1 MNLTAEQERLYGKL
15 DRLWNWLR
23 DNPKHP
29 EHDRRFL
36 VWESALHKYEQ
47 VSDQIDSSITQL
59 PLAGDEG

>member
-1 MNLTAEQERLYGKL
+1 MNLTDERDRLAAKL
-15 DRLWNWLR
+15 ERLWNWLR

-47 VSDQIDSSITQL
+47 VCREIDSSITQL
-59 PLAGDEG
+59 SLMGENQ